1 MALICILKMNN
12 KLILFNFINH
22 LSLHNQPFVLRH
34 NGKPPEWDD
43 EALHQEVYNY
53 NPELYALF
61 SVIET
66 VTPEQRLRILFQ
78 LLRASRKGFSHNLR
92 LTLESVTNFLFTI
105 LHPDKVIT
113 VFLALKRVRA
123 NHKHT
128 TRAILKYIFE
138 HPECFDMAICRRPAV
153 VDCLEHALGKNV
165 ARACA
170 KIVSINGDETYLN
183 QNLLRFINDRERV
196 KTILQLLYRHQ
207 GLQNGSGEYVKVHQK
222 YTAILESQQERPK
235 TVTATNRGD
244 IAATLVHI
252 YRGGQSEQLMEAVEN
267 YVKQAAAK
275 LPRFDK
281 TLALVFDA
289 SASTKS
295 YGDRQYCCLAQSVAL
310 KLVLE
315 QCCTKVKVYQVG
327 GTVDVV
333 PTPEGYSDIATSL
346 LDALK
351 GKPDLIAIVS
361 DGYEN
366 LYPGDLSRVVASLP
380 QIGIETPIV
389 FCHSKFTNQ
398 DDLELRRPATNL
410 PQLEFWHQEDFN
422 NLLFSMLSIV
432 GEKSEADLRE
442 FLLEQ
447 LSQFEKQFI
456 VCESDLEKPKLE
468 ALVSNSEE
476 AIAK

>member
-1 MALICILKMNN
+1 MN
-12 KLILFNFINH
+12 KPILFNFLEH
-22 LSLHNQPFVLRH
+22 LSLQNQPFVLRH

-43 EALHQEVYNY
+43 EALHQQAYNS

-66 VTPEQRLRILFQ
+66 VTPEQHLRILFQ
-78 LLRASRKGFSHNLR
+78 LLKASRKGFSHNLR
-92 LTLESVTNFLFTI
+92 LTLENTTNFLLTI
-105 LHPDKVIT
+105 LHPDKVLTI
-113 VFLALKRVRA
+113 FLALKRVRA

-138 HPECFDMAICRRPAV
+138 HPESFDMAICRRPAV

-170 KIVSINGDETYLN
+170 KIVSLGGDETYLS
-183 QNLLRFINDRERV
+183 QNLLRFINDKQRV
-196 KTILQLLYRHQ
+196 KSILQLLYRHETF
-207 GLQNGSGEYVKVHQK
+207 QNGSGEYVKVHQK
-222 YTAILESQQERPK
+222 YTAILESQQKRPK

-244 IAATLVHI
+244 IAATLVHL
-252 YRGGQSEQLMEAVEN
+252 YRGGKSEQLMEAVEN
-267 YVKQAAAK
+267 YVKEAAAK
-275 LPRFDK
+275 LPRFDG

-315 QCCTKVKVYQVG
+315 QCCSKVKVYQVG
-327 GTVDVV
+327 GTVDRL
-333 PTPEGYSDIATSL
+333 PMPEGYTDIATSL

-366 LYPGDLSRVVASLP
+366 LYPGDLSRVVATLP

-389 FCHSKFTNQ
+389 FCHSKFTKQ
-398 DDLELRRPATNL
+398 DDLELRRPSQNI
-410 PQLEFWHQEDFN
+410 PQLEFWHQEDFK
-422 NLLFSMLSIV
+422 NLVIYMLSIV
-432 GEKSEADLRE
+432 GGKSEASLQE
-442 FLLEQ
+442 FLLEK
-447 LSQFEKQFI
+447 LSRLENKFLAH
-456 VCESDLEKPKLE
+456 ESDFKQPKLD
-468 ALVSNSEE
+468 AFVSNNQET
-476 AIAK
+476 IAK

>member
-1 MALICILKMNN
+1 MNN
-12 KLILFNFINH
+12 QSILFSFINN
-22 LSLHNQPFVLRH
+22 LSLHNKPFVLRN

-43 EALHQEVYNY
+43 ENLHQEAYNY

-61 SVIET
+61 SVIEI

-78 LLRASRKGFSHNLR
+78 LLKASRKGFSHNLR
-92 LTLESVTNFLFTI
+92 LTLESVTNFLLTI
-105 LHPDKVIT
+105 LHPDKVLT

-138 HPECFDMAICRRPAV
+138 HPECFDMIICRRPAV
-153 VDCLEHALGKNV
+153 VDCLEHALGQNV

-183 QNLLRFINDRERV
+183 QNLLRFVNDRERV
-196 KTILQLLYRHQ
+196 KTILQLLYRYQ
-207 GLQNGSGEYVKVHQK
+207 GLQTVTGNYRELHQN
-222 YTAILESQQERPK
+222 YTQILNNQQQRPK

-252 YRGGQSEQLMEAVEN
+252 YRGGQSEQLIEAVEN
-267 YVKQAAAK
+267 DVNQEAAK

-315 QCCTKVKVYQVG
+315 KCCNKVKVYQVG
-327 GTVDVV
+327 GTVDEL
-333 PTPEGYSDIATSL
+333 PIPQGYSDIATSVL
-346 LDALK
+346 NAVK
-351 GKPDLIAIVS
+351 GNPDVIAIVS

-366 LYPGDLSRVVASLP
+366 IYPGDLSRVVASLP

-389 FCHSKFTNQ
+389 FCHSKFTKQ
-398 DDLELRRPATNL
+398 DDLELRRPSTNL
-410 PQLEFWHQEDFN
+410 PQLEFWHQEDFK
-422 NLLFSMLSIV
+422 NLLFSLMSIV
-432 GEKSEADLRE
+432 GEKSEASLRE

-456 VCESDLEKPKLE
+456 VYESDLEKSKL
-468 ALVSNSEE
+468 E

>member
-1 MALICILKMNN
+1 MNN
-12 KLILFNFINH
+12 QSILFNLLNH
-22 LSLHNQPFVLRH
+22 LSLHNQVFVLRH

-43 EALHQEVYNY
+43 EALHQEAYNY

-61 SVIET
+61 SLIET
-66 VTPEQRLRILFQ
+66 VTAEQRLRILFQ
-78 LLRASRKGFSHNLR
+78 ILKASRKGFSHNLR
-92 LTLESVTNFLFTI
+92 LTLESITNFLLKI
-105 LHPDKVIT
+105 LHPDKVLT

-138 HPECFDMAICRRPAV
+138 HSQSLDMLVCRRPAV

-165 ARACA
+165 ARGCA
-170 KIVSINGDETYLN
+170 KIVSTNGDETYLN
-183 QNLLRFINDRERV
+183 QNLFRFVNDRERV
-196 KTILQLLYRHQ
+196 KSILQLLYRHQ
-207 GLQNGSGEYVKVHQK
+207 GLQNGSNEYVKVHQK
-222 YTAILESQQERPK
+222 YTAILDNQQQRPK

-244 IAATLVHI
+244 IAATLAHI

-267 YVKQAAAK
+267 YVNQAAAK
-275 LPRFDK
+275 LPRFNK

-315 QCCTKVKVYQVG
+315 KCCNKVKVYQVG
-327 GTVDVV
+327 GTVDEL
-333 PTPEGYSDIATSL
+333 PIPEGYSDIATSV
-346 LDALK
+346 LDAVK
-351 GKPDLIAIVS
+351 GNPDVIAIVS

-366 LYPGDLSRVVASLP
+366 IYPGDLSRVVASLP

-389 FCHSKFTNQ
+389 FFHSKFTKQ
-398 DDLELRRPATNL
+398 DDLELRRPSTNL
-410 PQLEFWHQEDFN
+410 PQLEFWHQEDFK
-422 NLLFSMLSIV
+422 NLLFSLMSIV
-432 GEKSEADLRE
+432 GEKSEASLRE

-456 VCESDLEKPKLE
+456 ICESDLDKSKL
-468 ALVSNSEE
+468 E

>member
-1 MALICILKMNN
+1 MNN
-12 KLILFNFINH
+12 QTILFNFLNH

-43 EALHQEVYNY
+43 EALHQEAYNY
-53 NPELYALF
+53 NSELYALF
-61 SVIET
+61 SVTET

-78 LLRASRKGFSHNLR
+78 LLKASRKGFSHNLR
-92 LTLESVTNFLFTI
+92 LTLESVTNFLLTI
-105 LHPDKVIT
+105 LHPDKVLT

-138 HPECFDMAICRRPAV
+138 HSQSLDMIVCRRPAI

-170 KIVSINGDETYLN
+170 KIISLGGDETYLN
-183 QNLLRFINDRERV
+183 QNLFRFINDRERV
-196 KTILQLLYRHQ
+196 KTILQLLYRYQ
-207 GLQNGSGEYVKVHQK
+207 GLQTTTGDYRKLHKNYVQ
-222 YTAILESQQERPK
+222 ILDNQQQRPK

-244 IAATLVHI
+244 IAATIVHL
-252 YRGGQSEQLMEAVEN
+252 YRGGQSEQLMEAVDN
-267 YVKQAAAK
+267 YVNQAAAK

-295 YGDRQYCCLAQSVAL
+295 YGDREYCCLAQSVAL

-315 QCCTKVKVYQVG
+315 KCCNKVKVYQVG
-327 GTVDVV
+327 GTVDEL
-333 PTPEGYSDIATSL
+333 PIPQGYSDIATSV
-346 LDALK
+346 LDAVK
-351 GKPDLIAIVS
+351 GNPDVIAIVS

-398 DDLELRRPATNL
+398 DDLELRRPAINL
-410 PQLEFWHQEDFN
+410 PQLEFWHQEDFR
-422 NLLFSMLSIV
+422 NLLLSLISIV
-432 GEKSEADLRE
+432 SDKTEASLRE
-442 FLLEQ
+442 FLSEQ

-456 VCESDLEKPKLE
+456 VCKSDLEKSKLE
-468 ALVSNSEE
+468 V
-476 AIAK
+476 IAK

>member
-1 MALICILKMNN
+1 MNN
-12 KLILFNFINH
+12 QSILFSFLNH

-43 EALHQEVYNY
+43 ENLHQEAYNY

-61 SVIET
+61 SVIEI

-78 LLRASRKGFSHNLR
+78 LLKASRKGFSHNLR
-92 LTLESVTNFLFTI
+92 LTLESVTNFLLTI
-105 LHPDKVIT
+105 LHPDKVLT

-138 HPECFDMAICRRPAV
+138 HPECFDMTICRRPAV
-153 VDCLEHALGKNV
+153 VDCLEHALGQNV

-170 KIVSINGDETYLN
+170 QIISLGEDETYLN
-183 QNLLRFINDRERV
+183 QNLLRFVNDRERV
-196 KTILQLLYRHQ
+196 KNILQLLYRYQ
-207 GLQNGSGEYVKVHQK
+207 GLQTATGDYRELHQN
-222 YTAILESQQERPK
+222 YTQILNNQQQRPK

-252 YRGGQSEQLMEAVEN
+252 YRAGQSEQLIEAVEN
-267 YVKQAAAK
+267 YVNQAASK
-275 LPRFDK
+275 LPRFDG

-295 YGDRQYCCLAQSVAL
+295 YGNRQYCCLAQSVAL

-315 QCCTKVKVYQVG
+315 KCCNKLKVYQVG
-327 GTVDVV
+327 GTLDEL
-333 PTPEGYSDIATSL
+333 PIPEGYSDIATSV
-346 LDALK
+346 LDAVK
-351 GKPDLIAIVS
+351 GNPDVIAIVS

-366 LYPGDLSRVVASLP
+366 IYPGDLSRVVASLP

-389 FCHSKFTNQ
+389 FCHSKFTKQ
-398 DDLELRRPATNL
+398 DDLELRRPSTNL
-410 PQLEFWHQEDFN
+410 PQLEFWHQEDFK
-422 NLLFSMLSIV
+422 NLLFSLMSIV
-432 GEKSEADLRE
+432 SDKSEASLRE

-456 VCESDLEKPKLE
+456 VCKSDLEKSKL
-468 ALVSNSEE
+468 E

>member
-1 MALICILKMNN
+1 MNN
-12 KLILFNFINH
+12 QSILFNFINH
-22 LSLHNQPFVLRH
+22 LSLPNQPFTLRH

-43 EALHQEVYNY
+43 EALHQQAYNY

-78 LLRASRKGFSHNLR
+78 LLKASRKGFSHNLR
-92 LTLESVTNFLFTI
+92 LTLESATNFLLTI
-105 LHPDKVIT
+105 LHPDKVLT

-138 HPECFDMAICRRPAV
+138 HPQSLDMIVCRRPAI
-153 VDCLEHALGKNV
+153 VDCLEHAIGKNV

-170 KIVSINGDETYLN
+170 KIISLGGDETYLN
-183 QNLLRFINDRERV
+183 QNLLRFINDRDRV

-207 GLQNGSGEYVKVHQK
+207 KLQTTTGDYRELHQK
-222 YTAILESQQERPK
+222 YIQILESQQQRPK

-244 IAATLVHI
+244 IAATLVHL

-267 YVKQAAAK
+267 YVNQAAAK

-289 SASTKS
+289 SASTQS
-295 YGDRQYCCLAQSVAL
+295 YGDRQYCSLAQSVAL

-315 QCCTKVKVYQVG
+315 KCCTKVKVYQVG
-327 GTVDVV
+327 GTVDVL
-333 PTPEGYSDIATSL
+333 PIPQGYSDIATSV
-346 LDALK
+346 LDAVK
-351 GKPDLIAIVS
+351 GNPDVIAIVS

-366 LYPGDLSRVVASLP
+366 LYPGDLSRVLATLP

-389 FCHSKFTNQ
+389 FCHSKFTKQ
-398 DDLELRRPATNL
+398 DDLELRRPAKNL
-410 PQLEFWHQEDFN
+410 PQLEFWHQEDFG
-422 NLLFSMLSIV
+422 NLMLSILSIV
-432 GEKSEADLRE
+432 GKKSEADLQN
-442 FLLEQ
+442 FLLGKLNQ
-447 LSQFEKQFI
+447 LESEFI
-456 VCESDLEKPKLE
+456 NIESCSDKPKLE
-468 ALVSNSEE
+468 SIVSASETV
-476 AIAK
+476 ITC

>member
-1 MALICILKMNN
+1 MNN
-12 KLILFNFINH
+12 NLILFNFLEH

-43 EALHQEVYNY
+43 EVLHQEAYNY

-78 LLRASRKGFSHNLR
+78 ILRASRKGFSHNLR
-92 LTLESVTNFLFTI
+92 LTLESVTHFLLTI
-105 LHPDKVIT
+105 LHPDKVLT
-113 VFLALKRVRA
+113 AFLALKRVRA

-170 KIVSINGDETYLN
+170 KIVSSGADETYLN
-183 QNLLRFINDRERV
+183 QNLFRFVNDKQRV
-196 KTILQLLYRHQ
+196 KSILQFLYRHQ
-207 GLQNGSGEYVKVHQK
+207 AFQNSGGEYVKVHQK

-244 IAATLVHI
+244 ISATLVHL
-252 YRGGQSEQLMEAVEN
+252 YRGGKSQQLMEAVEN
-267 YVKQAAAK
+267 DVKQAAAK
-275 LPRFDK
+275 LPRFDG

-289 SASTKS
+289 SASTQS
-295 YGDRQYCCLAQSVAL
+295 YGDRQFCCLAQSVAL

-327 GTVDVV
+327 GTVDRL
-333 PTPEGYSDIATSL
+333 PMPEGYSDIATSV
-346 LDALK
+346 LDAVK
-351 GKPDLIAIVS
+351 GNPDVIAIVS

-366 LYPGDLSRVVASLP
+366 LYPGNLSRVVATLP

-389 FCHSKFTNQ
+389 FCHSKFTKQ
-398 DDLELRRPATNL
+398 DDLELRRPSTNL
-410 PQLEFWHQEDFN
+410 PQLEFWHEEDFK
-422 NLLFSMLSIV
+422 NLLLSILAIV
-432 GEKSEADLRE
+432 SDKSEASLRE

-447 LSQFEKQFI
+447 LSQLEKQFI
-456 VCESDLEKPKLE
+456 ICESDLEKSKLE
-468 ALVSNSEE
+468 AFVSNPEE

>member
-1 MALICILKMNN
+1 MNN
-12 KLILFNFINH
+12 QSILFNFLNH

-34 NGKPPEWDD
+34 NGQLPEWDD
-43 EALHQEVYNY
+43 EALHQEAYNY

-66 VTPEQRLRILFQ
+66 VTPEQRLRIIFQ
-78 LLRASRKGFSHNLR
+78 LLRASRKGFCHNLR
-92 LTLESVTNFLFTI
+92 LTLESTTNFLLTI
-105 LHPDKVIT
+105 LHPDKVLT

-138 HPECFDMAICRRPAV
+138 HSECFDMAISRRPAV

-170 KIVSINGDETYLN
+170 KIISLGGDETYLN
-183 QNLLRFINDRERV
+183 QHLLRFVNDRERV
-196 KTILQLLYRHQ
+196 KTILQLLYP
-207 GLQNGSGEYVKVHQK
+207 HQK
-222 YTAILESQQERPK
+222 LQSATGDYRQLHKNYTQILDNQQQRTK

-244 IAATLVHI
+244 IAATLVHL
-252 YRGGQSEQLMEAVEN
+252 YRGGKSEQLMEAVKN
-267 YVKQAAAK
+267 YVKEAAAK
-275 LPRFDK
+275 LLRFDG

-289 SASTKS
+289 SASTQS
-295 YGDRQYCCLAQSVAL
+295 YGDRQYCCLTQSVAL

-327 GTVDVV
+327 GTIDRL
-333 PTPEGYSDIATSL
+333 PMPEGYSDIATSV

-351 GKPDLIAIVS
+351 GEPDLVAIVS

-366 LYPGDLSRVVASLP
+366 LYSGDLSRVVATLP

-389 FCHSKFTNQ
+389 FCHSKFTKQ
-398 DDLELRRPATNL
+398 DDLELRRPSKNI
-410 PQLEFWHQEDFN
+410 PQLEFWHQEDFS
-422 NLLFSMLSIV
+422 NLILSMLAII
-432 GEKSEADLRE
+432 GEKSEANLRN
-442 FLLEQ
+442 FLLGKLNQ
-447 LSQFEKQFI
+447 LEGEFRNI
-456 VCESDLEKPKLE
+456 ESCSDKPKLE
-468 ALVSNSEE
+468 SILSASET
-476 AIAK
+476 AITC

>member
-1 MALICILKMNN
+1 MNN
-12 KLILFNFINH
+12 QSILFNFINH
-22 LSLHNQPFVLRH
+22 LSLQSQPFVLRH

-43 EALHQEVYNY
+43 KTLHQEAYNY

-78 LLRASRKGFSHNLR
+78 LLKASRKGFSHNLR
-92 LTLESVTNFLFTI
+92 LTLESTTNFLLTI
-105 LHPDKVIT
+105 LHPDKVLT

-138 HPECFDMAICRRPAV
+138 YPECFDMAICRRPAV

-165 ARACA
+165 ARACG
-170 KIVSINGDETYLN
+170 KIISLGGDETYLN
-183 QNLLRFINDRERV
+183 QNLLRFVNDRERV
-196 KTILQLLYRHQ
+196 KNILQLLYRYQ
-207 GLQNGSGEYVKVHQK
+207 GLQTATGDYRELHQN
-222 YTAILESQQERPK
+222 YTQILNNQQQRPK

-252 YRGGQSEQLMEAVEN
+252 YRAGQSEQLIEAVEN
-267 YVKQAAAK
+267 YVNQAASK
-275 LPRFDK
+275 LPRFDG

-289 SASTKS
+289 SASTQS
-295 YGDRQYCCLAQSVAL
+295 YGDRQFCCLAQSVAL

-315 QCCTKVKVYQVG
+315 QCCSKVKVYQVG
-327 GTVDVV
+327 GTVDKL
-333 PTPEGYSDIATSL
+333 PMPEGYSDIATSV

-351 GKPDLIAIVS
+351 GKPDLVAIVS

-366 LYPGDLSRVVASLP
+366 LYPGDLTRVVATLP

-389 FCHSKFTNQ
+389 FCHSKFTKQ
-398 DDLELRRPATNL
+398 DDLELRRPSQNL
-410 PQLEFWHQEDFN
+410 PQLEFWHQQDFN
-422 NLLFSMLSIV
+422 NLLLSMLSITGKNNQV
-432 GEKSEADLRE
+432 VLRD
-442 FLLEQ
+442 FLLEKNSQ
-447 LSQFEKQFI
+447 LEKQFI
-456 VCESDLEKPKLE
+456 VCESDLKKTKLE
-468 ALVSNSEE
+468 AFLSNNEE
-476 AIAK
+476 TIAK

>member
-1 MALICILKMNN
+1 MNN
-12 KLILFNFINH
+12 QSILFNFINH
-22 LSLHNQPFVLRH
+22 LSLHNQPFELRH

-43 EALHQEVYNY
+43 EALHQEAYSY

-61 SVIET
+61 STIEI

-78 LLRASRKGFSHNLR
+78 ILKASRKGFSHNLR
-92 LTLESVTNFLFTI
+92 STLESVTNFLLTI
-105 LHPDKVIT
+105 LHPDKVLT

-138 HPECFDMAICRRPAV
+138 HPQSLNMAVCRRPAV
-153 VDCLEHALGKNV
+153 VDCLEHAIGKNV

-170 KIVSINGDETYLN
+170 KFVTSGADETYLN
-183 QNLLRFINDRERV
+183 QNLLRFLNDREKV
-196 KTILQLLYRHQ
+196 KTILKLLYRHEA
-207 GLQNGSGEYVKVHQK
+207 LQTPTGEYRELHQK
-222 YTAILESQQERPK
+222 YTQILESQQERPK

-244 IAATLVHI
+244 IAATLVHL

-267 YVKQAAAK
+267 YVNQAAAK
-275 LPRFDK
+275 LPRFNK

-289 SASTKS
+289 SASTQS

-315 QCCTKVKVYQVG
+315 KCCTKVKVYQVG
-327 GTVDVV
+327 GTVDVL
-333 PTPEGYSDIATSL
+333 PTPQGYSDIATSV
-346 LDALK
+346 LDAVK
-351 GKPDLIAIVS
+351 GNPDLIVIVS

-380 QIGIETPIV
+380 QIGIETPVV
-389 FCHSKFTNQ
+389 FCHSKFTSQ
-398 DDLELRRPATNL
+398 DDLELRRPAKNL
-410 PQLEFWHQEDFN
+410 PQLEFWHQEDFGH
-422 NLLFSMLSIV
+422 LMLSMMSMV
-432 GEKSEADLRE
+432 GEKTEADLRE
-442 FLLEQ
+442 FLLARLNQ
-447 LSQFEKQFI
+447 LENEFTKI
-456 VCESDLEKPKLE
+456 ESCSDKSKLE
-468 ALVSNSEE
+468 ESILFDSDK

>member
-1 MALICILKMNN
+1 MNN
-12 KLILFNFINH
+12 QSILFSFLNN
-22 LSLHNQPFVLRH
+22 LSLQNKPFVLRN

-43 EALHQEVYNY
+43 ENLHQEAYNY

-61 SVIET
+61 SVIEI
-66 VTPEQRLRILFQ
+66 VTPEHRLRILFQ
-78 LLRASRKGFSHNLR
+78 LLKASRKGFSHNLR
-92 LTLESVTNFLFTI
+92 LTLESVTNFLLTI
-105 LHPDKVIT
+105 LHPDKVLT

-138 HPECFDMAICRRPAV
+138 HPECFDMIICRRPAV
-153 VDCLEHALGKNV
+153 VDCLEHALGQNV

-183 QNLLRFINDRERV
+183 QNLLRFVSDRERV

-207 GLQNGSGEYVKVHQK
+207 KLQAKTGEYRELHQN
-222 YTAILESQQERPK
+222 YIQILDNQQQRPK

-252 YRGGQSEQLMEAVEN
+252 YRGGQSEQLIKAVEN

-289 SASTKS
+289 SASTQS

-315 QCCTKVKVYQVG
+315 QCCNKVKVYQVG
-327 GTVDVV
+327 GTVDEL
-333 PTPEGYSDIATSL
+333 PIPQGYSDIATSV
-346 LDALK
+346 LDAAK
-351 GKPDLIAIVS
+351 GNPDVIAIVS

-366 LYPGDLSRVVASLP
+366 IYPGDLSRVVASLP

-389 FCHSKFTNQ
+389 FCHSKFTKQ
-398 DDLELRRPATNL
+398 DDLELRRPSTNL
-410 PQLEFWHQEDFN
+410 PQLEFWHQEDFK
-422 NLLFSMLSIV
+422 NLLFSLMSIV
-432 GEKSEADLRE
+432 GEKSEASLRE

-456 VCESDLEKPKLE
+456 VYESDLEKSKL
-468 ALVSNSEE
+468 E